1 MQLLFTL
8 AEVSIELN
16 PEIHILEFLSVAFYT
31 WLRGPCSFRNLPSPS
46 SHLQA
51 YGYFIIIIIII
62 FIRAEAFFFLTI
74 MMMMMMLMMMM
85 MMVYTDDVMII
96 TLTNDD
102 DDCHQHIF
110 VYPPTIIIIH
120 IIISFMLCW
129 LGRQCVFLKE
139 RRSSNVISKIK
150 DK

>member
-1 MQLLFTL
+1 
-8 AEVSIELN
+8 
-16 PEIHILEFLSVAFYT
+16 
-31 WLRGPCSFRNLPSPS
+31 
-46 SHLQA
+46 
-51 YGYFIIIIIII
+51 
-62 FIRAEAFFFLTI
+62 
-74 MMMMMMLMMMM
+74 MLMVMMMM

-110 VYPPTIIIIH
+110 VYPPTIIKIH